1 MTNEILTPEEFAIR
15 MKIGRSTMF
24 EWIAKDI
31 LVCGK
36 HYFKQGRILRFVWN
50 DEMILS
56 LLEASAKKSAET
68 PSTLVASRSQKAT
81 AKQSINWDY

>member
-1 MTNEILTPEEFAIR
+1 MKNEILTPEEFITR
-15 MKIGRSTMF
+15 IKIGRSTMF
-24 EWIAKDI
+24 DWIAKDI

-56 LLEASAKKSAET
+56 LLEASAKKPADT
-68 PSTLVASRSQKAT
+68 PPTLVTQRSQKAT